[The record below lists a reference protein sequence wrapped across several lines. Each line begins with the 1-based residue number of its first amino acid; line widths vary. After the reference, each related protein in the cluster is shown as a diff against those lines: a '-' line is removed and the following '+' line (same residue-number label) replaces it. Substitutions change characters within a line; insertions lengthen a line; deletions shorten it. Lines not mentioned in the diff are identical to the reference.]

1 MSRES
6 WSEWFISKI
15 KEDLRERVTTLDEI
29 WGIMIFS
36 PEKQSVAES
45 AARIAEEIIRAKDRE
60 IVDLKVRISELE
72 EEAADAQQELARRR
86 EKIEELR
93 NSS

>member
-15 KEDLRERVTTLDEI
+15 KEDLRERVKTLDEI